1 MLPYET
7 IIAMEAIK
15 RLMNAGYYVTVD
27 YDRGYEAS
35 DARNCCSES
44 EISAMLIAM
53 NAVDECWLM
62 VNKDTMTFNRDGEAH
77 GPYDAAAHF
86 IWSNGNEGCDC
97 ISDYSD
103 SLCACLDELGETWA
117 YIQLH
122 RAVAALSLIDPVRE
136 MLAELDSTGDYA
148 NWERVKER
156 LKAAFEPFK

>member
-7 IIAMEAIK
+7 LIAMEAIK

-27 YDRGYEAS
+27 YERGYVAS
-35 DARNCCSES
+35 EMRNCRHPS

-62 VNKDTMTFNRDGEAH
+62 VNKEPATFTGDGEAH
-77 GPYDAAAHF
+77 GPYDACVRF
-86 IWSNGNEGCDC
+86 IWNNGNKGCDC

-103 SLCACLDELGETWA
+103 SLCVYLDDLGENWVNVQFDA
-117 YIQLH
+117 L
-122 RAVAALSLIDPVRE
+122 LSLIEPIRE

-148 NWERVKER
+148 NWNRAKTR
-156 LKAAFEPFK
+156 LKAAFEPFI